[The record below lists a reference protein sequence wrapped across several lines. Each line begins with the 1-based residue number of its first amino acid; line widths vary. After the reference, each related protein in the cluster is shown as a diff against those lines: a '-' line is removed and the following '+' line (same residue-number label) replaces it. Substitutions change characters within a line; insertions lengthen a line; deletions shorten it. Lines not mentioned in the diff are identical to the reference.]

1 MNTFA
6 RQAMNFTESASQAS
20 LTVARNRRLEVGG
33 RQVTLDAGRV
43 YVVCWPD
50 TAVMAANIGR
60 LCNLTSPTIRHSGGA
75 LIADLS
81 LQDNLMAEP
90 ALQDG
95 RLPTQLMPEIE
106 TLFRTA
112 DCPLASAT
120 WPGTFPE
127 QADARSVMQV
137 QVGRAM
143 VADPDL
149 LVMDATRWD
158 DFVLSPLRFSQ
169 SFVTQFPWRTLI
181 WATHDT
187 GRADKLRV
195 LLEEFSA

>member
-1 MNTFA
+1 MNLTK
-6 RQAMNFTESASQAS
+6 SAPRAS
-20 LTVARNRRLEVGG
+20 LSVATGRRL
-33 RQVTLDAGRV
+33 QVAEQLVSLDAGRV
-43 YVVCWPD
+43 YVVSWQD
-50 TAVMAANIGR
+50 AAAMTANMAI
-60 LCNLTSPTIRHSGGA
+60 LCNLASPTIRYAGGA
-75 LIADLS
+75 LIGDLS

-90 ALQDG
+90 SLQKG
-95 RLPTQLMPEIE
+95 MAVIHPIPEIQ
-106 TLFRTA
+106 TLFSLA
-112 DCPLASAT
+112 NCPVASAD
-120 WPGTFPE
+120 WPDTFPE
-127 QADARSVMQV
+127 KANACAVMQV

>member
-1 MNTFA
+1 MNLTK
-6 RQAMNFTESASQAS
+6 SAPRAS
-20 LTVARNRRLEVGG
+20 LSVATGRRL
-33 RQVTLDAGRV
+33 QVAEQLVSLDAGRV
-43 YVVCWPD
+43 YVVSWQD
-50 TAVMAANIGR
+50 AAAMTANMAI
-60 LCNLTSPTIRHSGGA
+60 LCNLASPTIRYAGGA
-75 LIADLS
+75 LIGDLS

-90 ALQDG
+90 SLQNG
-95 RLPTQLMPEIE
+95 MAVIHLIPEIQ
-106 TLFRTA
+106 TLFSLA
-112 DCPLASAT
+112 NCPVASAD
-120 WPGTFPE
+120 WPDTFPE
-127 QADARSVMQV
+127 KANACAVMQV

>member
-1 MNTFA
+1 MNLTK
-6 RQAMNFTESASQAS
+6 SAPRAS
-20 LTVARNRRLEVGG
+20 LSVATGRRL
-33 RQVTLDAGRV
+33 QVAEQLVSLDAGRV
-43 YVVCWPD
+43 YVVSWQD
-50 TAVMAANIGR
+50 AAAMTANMAI
-60 LCNLTSPTIRHSGGA
+60 LCKLASPTIRYAGGA
-75 LIADLS
+75 LIGDLS

-90 ALQDG
+90 SLQKG
-95 RLPTQLMPEIE
+95 MAVIHLIPEIQ
-106 TLFRTA
+106 TLFSLA
-112 DCPLASAT
+112 NCPVASAD
-120 WPGTFPE
+120 WPDTFPE
-127 QADARSVMQV
+127 KANACAVMQV